1 MKYIILIPAYE
12 PDSKLLKLLR
22 EINNKYPVVVVN
34 DGSNKAYKDIFN
46 EVKKYSHLL
55 SYDKNMGKGYALK
68 TGLNYIEDTYDN
80 YIVVTMDADGQHTL
94 KDAIRLCDYVKEH
107 KDTLALGK
115 RYFTKNTPIRSRIG
129 NYITRKVF
137 KLVTKNKIY
146 DTQTGLRAFS
156 KELIDYMINIPG
168 NRYEYEMNVL
178 LNLKK
183 DNIKHTE
190 IPIETIYLD
199 HNKSSHFNS
208 LTDSYKVYKEIFK
221 WYKNNKN

>member
-22 EINNKYPVVVVN
+22 EINHKYPVIVVN
-34 DGSNKAYKDIFN
+34 DGSSKAYQDIFN
-46 EVKKYSHLL
+46 EVKNYAHLL
-55 SYDKNMGKGYALK
+55 SYSKNMGKGYALK

-94 KDAIRLCDYVKEH
+94 KDAIHLCDYVKNH

-115 RYFTKNTPIRSRIG
+115 RELTKNTPIRSRIG

-137 KLVTKNKIY
+137 KLVTRNKIY

-156 KELIDYMINIPG
+156 KELIDYMLSIPG
-168 NRYEYEMNVL
+168 NRYEYEMNIL

-183 DNIKHTE
+183 HNINYHE

-208 LTDSYKVYKEIFK
+208 ITDSYKIYKEIFK
-221 WYKNNKN
+221 WYKKNK